1 MLLYA
6 LIVVF
11 VLAVCDKAFAADSGT
26 GGHVVPPPGGSQVI
40 QLPPGFDVGQFF
52 GELLRFGLPIV
63 SVAALIAG
71 FVVISKTLKRV

>member
-1 MLLYA
+1 MLLIA

-11 VLAVCDKAFAADSGT
+11 VLVVCDSVFAASTGHGADAPATPSG
-26 GGHVVPPPGGSQVI
+26 SVI